1 MRVFKLLLLI
11 LIVCILGILV
21 KIAEYAGDGA
31 STRQDI
37 GLFDYQIRSINAP
50 EFALILQLLSEQSL
64 TESTW
69 EK

>member
-1 MRVFKLLLLI
+1 MSIFKLLLLI

-21 KIAEYAGDGA
+21 KISEYKSDEV

-37 GLFDYQIRSINAP
+37 GLFNYQRISPNAP
-50 EFALILQLLSEQSL
+50 EIALILQLLSEQSL